1 MGREHT
7 MDRSFT
13 LAEAEALLPRITPLL
28 EEIQRL
34 RAEYLAG
41 EERLEALQEKLQGN
55 GHVSQPQAVQ
65 ARAEMAHAVQEI
77 ERTVAA
83 INELGVLVKDLETGL
98 VDFPAERHG
107 REVYLCW
114 RLGEPGIGWWHP
126 TDTGVAGRRPI
137 ETF

>member
-1 MGREHT
+1 

-34 RAEYLAG
+34 RAEYVAG
-41 EERLEALQEKLQGN
+41 EEQLEALQEKLQGN
-55 GHVSQPQAVQ
+55 GHVSQPQAQQ
-65 ARAEMAHAVQEI
+65 ARVAMARAVQEI
-77 ERTVAA
+77 ERAVAA

-98 VDFPAERHG
+98 VDFPAERQG

-126 TDTGVAGRRPI
+126 TDTGFAGRQSI
-137 ETF
+137 DTF

>member
-1 MGREHT
+1 

-34 RAEYLAG
+34 RAEYVAG
-41 EERLEALQEKLQGN
+41 EEQLEALQEKLQGN
-55 GHVSQPQAVQ
+55 GHVSQPRAQQ
-65 ARAEMAHAVQEI
+65 ARLAMARAVQEI
-77 ERTVAA
+77 ERAVAA

-98 VDFPAERHG
+98 VDFPAERQG

-114 RLGEPGIGWWHP
+114 RLGEAGIGWWHP
-126 TDTGVAGRRPI
+126 TDSGFAGRQPI